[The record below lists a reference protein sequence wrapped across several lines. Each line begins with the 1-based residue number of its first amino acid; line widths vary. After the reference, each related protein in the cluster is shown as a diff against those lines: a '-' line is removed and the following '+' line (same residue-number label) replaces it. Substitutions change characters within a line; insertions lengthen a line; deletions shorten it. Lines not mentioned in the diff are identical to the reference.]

1 LNENKSTVSETAT
14 PICNADPTMMEPTG
28 RAQVSSRPHWPA
40 LDGLRGTAILA
51 VLICHYSALLPKSA
65 SWAGVLENGWAGVD
79 LFFVLS
85 GFLIT
90 GILFDAKGTRH

>member
-1 LNENKSTVSETAT
+1 
-14 PICNADPTMMEPTG
+14 MMEPTG